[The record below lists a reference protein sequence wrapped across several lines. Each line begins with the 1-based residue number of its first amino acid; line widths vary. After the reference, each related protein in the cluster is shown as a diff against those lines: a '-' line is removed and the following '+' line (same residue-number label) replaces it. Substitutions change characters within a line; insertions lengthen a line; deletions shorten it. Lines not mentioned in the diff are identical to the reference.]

1 MAVTQKTPVPPAALS
16 TAPPLAK
23 LSREQVELE
32 QMVERYL
39 QGTLALRQKMELEGF
54 CRDNPAYLD
63 DIKLSTRINAGLR
76 LIESAGKPEPWNE
89 TRVWFWQTH
98 WFAGAAVAVV
108 LALIVTAS
116 QFHSRSDYFAQ
127 RSAAAEKRLSELPLT
142 PATTSRNIR
151 VVPAGLGK
159 SQGPA
164 IVLGR
169 ATKAE
174 FVTLQF
180 DLAKSDYSHFDLEIE
195 RINQGRVAILRGMR
209 RNSNGIVSWS
219 INSSAL
225 GPGEYVVALSGLD
238 WRGQAWPAGAVAFDV
253 AVRRE

>member
-1 MAVTQKTPVPPAALS
+1 MAVTQKAPVPPAALN

-39 QGTLALRQKMELEGF
+39 QGTLALRQKMELEAF

-89 TRVWFWQTH
+89 NRVWFWQTH

-108 LALIVTAS
+108 LALIVTAW

-142 PATTSRNIR
+142 PATTSRIVR

-159 SQGPA
+159 TQGPG
-164 IVLGR
+164 IVLGS
-169 ATKAE
+169 AAKAE

-180 DLAKSDYSHFDLEIE
+180 DLAKSDYNHFDLEIE

>member
-1 MAVTQKTPVPPAALS
+1 MAVTQKTSAIPAALN
-16 TAPPLAK
+16 TALPLSK

-39 QGTLALRQKMELEGF
+39 QGTLTLRQKMELEGF

-89 TRVWFWQTH
+89 TRTWFWQTH

-108 LALIVTAS
+108 LTITVAAW

-127 RSAAAEKRLSELPLT
+127 RSAAAEKRLLDLPLT
-142 PATTSRNIR
+142 PATTSRIIR
-151 VVPAGLGK
+151 VVPAGVGK
-159 SQGPA
+159 SQDPA
-164 IVLGR
+164 IMLGS
-169 ATKAE
+169 AEKAE

-219 INSSAL
+219 MNSSAL
-225 GPGEYVVALSGLD
+225 GPGEYVVSLSGLD

-253 AVRRE
+253 AVRRK

>member
-1 MAVTQKTPVPPAALS
+1 MAVTQKAPGTAAALN
-16 TAPPLAK
+16 TAPPLAR
-23 LSREQVELE
+23 LTREQVELE
-32 QMVERYL
+32 QLVERYV
-39 QGTLALRQKMELEGF
+39 QGALTMRQKMELEAF

-98 WFAGAAVAVV
+98 WFAGAAAAVV
-108 LALIVTAS
+108 LALAVAAW
-116 QFHSRSDYFAQ
+116 QFHSRADYFAK
-127 RSAAAEKRLSELPLT
+127 RSAAAEKRLLELPLT
-142 PATTSRNIR
+142 PATTSRTVR
-151 VVPAGLGK
+151 VVPAGLARAPGA
-159 SQGPA
+159 A
-164 IVLGR
+164 IVLGSADR
-169 ATKAE
+169 AE

-180 DLAKSDYSHFDLEIE
+180 DLAKSDYNHFDMEIE

-209 RNSNGIVSWS
+209 RNSNGVVSWS

-225 GPGEYVVALSGLD
+225 GPGEYVVTLSGLD